1 MFRSGWFMRARQ
13 SCHVRSSALTALLL
27 LLALLP
33 LACGTG
39 TPLNRDGD
47 VVILTDDNF
56 DGAVSNGVWMVD
68 VFATWCAA
76 LQHKFSVHMQQ
87 APQMPNP
94 VRICVTPWDT
104 HVHWP
109 CISVYLRH
117 EQHHTQRF
125 KLVHNLVWL
134 CSLKQG
140 TYLCF
145 THVPVCARVCRCVH
159 CQQLEPM
166 WKSFAAEMRSNGVNV
181 AKACGTRHEPFLACT
196 DTHTGISIT
205 VHTHTRW
212 NTPNAGGWPTKPRAP
227 TAAGCQRVPQH
238 IPAPGWTHMGI

>member
-1 MFRSGWFMRARQ
+1 MRARQ

-94 VRICVTPWDT
+94 VRICVTPCDP

-109 CISVYLRH
+109 CISVYFRH

-140 TYLCF
+140 TYLCACAC
-145 THVPVCARVCRCVH
+145 TCACMQVCSLPAAGAHVEVVCRRNAVQWRQCSKG
-159 CQQLEPM
+159 M
-166 WKSFAAEMRSNGVNV
+166 W
-181 AKACGTRHEPFLACT
+181 
-196 DTHTGISIT
+196 HTS
-205 VHTHTRW
+205 
-212 NTPNAGGWPTKPRAP
+212 
-227 TAAGCQRVPQH
+227 
-238 IPAPGWTHMGI
+238 